1 MVTAG
6 LLTFGHG
13 RLTREELS
21 RLVGGASIE
30 LVLDVRRF
38 PGSRSNEA
46 AARGQV
52 PDLLQE
58 IGVAYRWDERLG
70 GRRRLTAAEEA
81 KSPDSWWQV
90 AAFRAYAAWTRSPD
104 FRAAMPDLLADVARA
119 RTAVMCSEAVW
130 WRCHRRIISDVVL
143 LGHDVPVHHLM
154 HSGAL
159 TPHRPSAGARATAE
173 GALVWDQA
181 TEGERPPSAD

>member
-104 FRAAMPDLLADVARA
+104 FRAAMPV
-119 RTAVMCSEAVW
+119 RTTLPTRSASSSMA
-130 WRCHRRIISDVVL
+130 
-143 LGHDVPVHHLM
+143 G
-154 HSGAL
+154 SG
-159 TPHRPSAGARATAE
+159 
-173 GALVWDQA
+173 
-181 TEGERPPSAD
+181 